1 MDKLKNP
8 KIYGPLVAAVLL
20 VVMSLVTDLKPVVRD
35 ICAQVAPAQT
45 ADAGLPLDDLKP

>member
-8 KIYGPLVAAVLL
+8 KIYGPIIAAVLV

-35 ICAQVAPAQT
+35 ICAQVAPAESS
-45 ADAGLPLDDLKP
+45 DAGLPLDDLKP